1 MTVEGDANRE
11 VQHCKIG
18 PLCEVKEGE
27 VVLDYT
33 VIYGHGERR
42 IDRSGVEDMKNKVVG
57 KQIQVLRKLIP
68 TNLAKYQ

>member
-1 MTVEGDANRE
+1 MEWIADE
-11 VQHCKIG
+11 FQHCKIG

-27 VVLDYT
+27 TIPDYT

-42 IDRSGVEDMKNKVVG
+42 TDRSGVEELKAKMVG
-57 KQIQVLRKLIP
+57 KQIQVLRRIIP